1 MFRVRELHS
10 LPCDLQPERPLY
22 FASDLHLGDGSAAD
36 DFAEGAHRAAFEW
49 FLRHEVEPEGGRLV
63 LLGDVFE
70 LWQCELSHIRKHY
83 GALFWQLHNYRL
95 IRGNHDAAYRK
106 PPEWRWPSGRR
117 PLLLAEHGH
126 QADPLNSSLG
136 FVGRVVTA
144 AAGILERLGWR
155 DVDQSNWRWKLMP
168 TPVTR
173 PDRFRAE
180 HYPNY
185 VRKRA
190 QETGARIVILGHTH
204 KPRLTRLDDGTLY
217 ANSGCWVHP
226 AFPGSF
232 VRVGH
237 HAVAVCQLAVGRPG
251 PAAR

>member
-10 LPCDLQPERPLY
+10 LPCDLQPEIPLY

-49 FLRHEVEPEGGRLV
+49 VLQHEVEPEGGRLV

-70 LWQCELSHIRKHY
+70 LWQGDLKHIREHY
-83 GALFWQLHNYRL
+83 GSLFKRLHKYRL
-95 IRGNHDAAYRK
+95 LRGNHDAAYRK
-106 PPEWRWPSGRR
+106 PPEWRRPKGRR

-126 QADPLNSSLG
+126 RADPLNSSLG
-136 FVGRVVTA
+136 FVGRAVTA
-144 AAGILERLGWR
+144 AAGVLERLGWR
-155 DVDQSNWRWKLMP
+155 DVDQKTWRWKWMP

-173 PDRFRAE
+173 PDRFPPD
-180 HYPNY
+180 HYPDY

-204 KPRLTRLDDGTLY
+204 RPLLTRLEDGTIY

-226 AFPGSF
+226 AFAGSF
-232 VRVGH
+232 IRVNEGC
-237 HAVAVCQLAVGRPG
+237 AFLAQVLSR
-251 PAAR
+251 